1 MWLSKGSCGLFFGKA
16 DNVQMC
22 KCENMKMLTAKPAQ
36 QGGAVRMVKIC
47 AFGGTSYENGG
58 GRAVRM
64 FKMYCKWQGCSYL
77 NFVSL

>member
-1 MWLSKGSCGLFFGKA
+1 
-16 DNVQMC
+16 
-22 KCENMKMLTAKPAQ
+22 MLTAKPAQ